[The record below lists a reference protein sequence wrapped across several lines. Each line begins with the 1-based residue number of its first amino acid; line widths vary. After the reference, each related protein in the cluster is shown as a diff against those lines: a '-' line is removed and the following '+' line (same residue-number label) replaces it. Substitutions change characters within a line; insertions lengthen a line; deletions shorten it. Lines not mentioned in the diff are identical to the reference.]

1 MTGKDWAYLQPIA
14 AAQLALKLKSKTE
27 SKKWAYEMNYK
38 RLVNFFS
45 KIKKSRFCSQD
56 AQ

>member
-1 MTGKDWAYLQPIA
+1 MTGKDRAYLQPIA

-45 KIKKSRFCSQD
+45 KIKKSRFYSQD